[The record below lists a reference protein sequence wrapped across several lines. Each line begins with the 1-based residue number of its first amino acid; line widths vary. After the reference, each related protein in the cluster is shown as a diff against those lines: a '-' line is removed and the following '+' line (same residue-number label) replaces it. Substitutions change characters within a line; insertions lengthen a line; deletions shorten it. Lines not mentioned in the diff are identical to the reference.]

1 MKTFLRYLMI
11 GSVVALLLAGGG
23 LWYYMNGTYSE
34 GERAGRLIK
43 LSYKG
48 FLIKTWEGQ
57 LDVGGLSGGA
67 GGEGLTSL
75 WDFSV
80 SYDKDLIEKLKAAQ
94 GKMVRLHYE
103 ERFVRLF
110 WRGDTKYFITGVELI
125 Q

>member
-1 MKTFLRYLMI
+1 MKTIIRYFTIGFVFFLLI
-11 GSVVALLLAGGG
+11 SGAG
-23 LWYYMNGTYSE
+23 LWYYLNGTYSE
-34 GERAGRLIK
+34 GDRAGRLIK

-57 LDVGGLSGGA
+57 LDVGGLTGGP

-80 SYDKDLIEKLKAAQ
+80 SNDKELIQKLKNAQ

-110 WRGDTKYFITGVELI
+110 WRGDTKYFVTGIELI
-125 Q
+125 E